1 MLRLPSRAGFSVALV
16 ATALSMSLAGTGV
29 LARLTDSASVGANT
43 FTTAA
48 SFCATPGSS
57 TLTATADTYVDEDIP
72 GTNFGT
78 STSLKIWGDS
88 GKLRRVLVN
97 FTLPALPANCS
108 VTSATLT
115 FTRSSSVTNGN
126 LSAYRAATS
135 WTETGVTWSTGQ
147 PATTGIAVTVASAA
161 VTSFTV
167 TSQVAAMYPSSA
179 FGFVVKAS
187 NENSNTEQVF
197 YSRTGTTP
205 PTLTVV
211 IS

>member
-16 ATALSMSLAGTGV
+16 ATALSMSWAGTGV

-48 SFCATPGSS
+48 SFCAS
-57 TLTATADTYVDEDIP
+57 TSNLTATADSWIDEDAG
-72 GTNFGT
+72 GTNYGTQTTLKVFGDGGH
-78 STSLKIWGDS
+78 LK
-88 GKLRRVLVN
+88 RFLVN
-97 FTLPALPANCS
+97 FTLPTLPAGCS

-115 FTRSSSVTNGN
+115 LTMSAGSTGKF
-126 LSAYRAATS
+126 LSAARASAS
-135 WTETGVTWSTGQ
+135 WTETGVTWNNK
-147 PATTGIAVTVASAA
+147 PAVTGTAATASSAA
-161 VTSFTV
+161 TTSFTV

-179 FGFVVKAS
+179 FGFQVRANDEDA
-187 NENSNTEQVF
+187 NETVEF
-197 YSRTGTTP
+197 YSRQGTTP

>member
-16 ATALSMSLAGTGV
+16 ATALSMSWAGTGV

-43 FTTAA
+43 FTTAT
-48 SFCATPGSS
+48 SFCTGS
-57 TLTATADTYVDEDIP
+57 TNNLTATADTYVDEDIP
-72 GTNFGT
+72 GSNFGT

-88 GKLRRVLVN
+88 GKLRRILVN

-187 NENSNTEQVF
+187 SENSNTEQVF
-197 YSRTGTTP
+197 YSRSGTTP
-205 PTLTVV
+205 PNLTVV